1 MSSINRNIDA
11 LNSAIA
17 EAKATLRDM
26 HECDGAVADLVSEA
40 LAEPWTYT
48 TTSKAHVIE
57 MQLAGHVIAV
67 KKKWSWR
74 QLCVVYE
81 LTIRP

>member
-1 MSSINRNIDA
+1 MKTGQHIDA

-26 HECDGAVADLVSEA
+26 HECDGAVSELINEAFA
-40 LAEPWTYT
+40 LPWTYT
-48 TTSKAHVIE
+48 TTSKAHVVE
-57 MQLAGHVIAV
+57 MQLTGRVIEV
-67 KKKWSWR
+67 KRVWDWR
-74 QLCVVYE
+74 QFAIVYE